1 MRRLFGTLSFAMLM
15 KHALLITALVMSGA
29 MTLAQEPAAEPS
41 SAVLQSCLVGTPNS
55 VWATLKLTHDQLV
68 RIGLVQEACKEEC
81 ELPGVKKVDNPIS
94 NADGNTV
101 MSEVKNILGRDQ
113 YQAWVAYCSGSPAG
127 AQPPK

>member
-1 MRRLFGTLSFAMLM
+1 M
-15 KHALLITALVMSGA
+15 KHALLIAALVLCGRMA
-29 MTLAQEPAAEPS
+29 LAQEPGTEPS

-55 VWATLKLTHDQLV
+55 VWATLKLTRDQVV
-68 RIGLVQEACKEEC
+68 RIGFVQEACKEEC
-81 ELPGVKKVDNPIS
+81 ELPGVKKVPNPIS

-113 YQAWVAYCSGSPAG
+113 YLAWVAYCSGSPDG

>member
-1 MRRLFGTLSFAMLM
+1 MIAVLML
-15 KHALLITALVMSGA
+15 SGA
-29 MTLAQEPAAEPS
+29 TALAQEPAKEPS

-55 VWATLKLTHDQLV
+55 VWATLKLTRDQLV

-94 NADGNTV
+94 NADGSTV
-101 MSEVKNILGRDQ
+101 MSEVRNILGRDQ